1 MIDRP
6 FLLQDRIPVI
16 AELILLFLS
25 GGNKAK
31 IISMINDNRAKWILA
46 TAQTI
51 EGINLLTQRVK
62 NNAIISQKEAWQI
75 LFGNIRTIYVRDLF
89 DIWLSKKMTSQTTLQ
104 FPLKSRTMRDR
115 EKHTRSVSPII
126 STTSVEAFRRSKSP
140 PNPDTLKI
148 RAYRSDWKNQVSNS
162 QFNNHTTSKT
172 LR

>member
-51 EGINLLTQRVK
+51 EGINLLTQGVK
-62 NNAIISQKEAWQI
+62 NNAIISQKEALQI
-75 LFGNIRTIYVRDLF
+75 LFGNIRTLYVRDLF
-89 DIWLSKKMTSQTTLQ
+89 DILIKQKDD
-104 FPLKSRTMRDR
+104 FPDNITVL
-115 EKHTRSVSPII
+115 
-126 STTSVEAFRRSKSP
+126 
-140 PNPDTLKI
+140 LKI
-148 RAYRSDWKNQVSNS
+148 SNNERQGKTYPIGIANHIDNICRSLQTIEKSAKSGHVKD
-162 QFNNHTTSKT
+162 
-172 LR
+172 